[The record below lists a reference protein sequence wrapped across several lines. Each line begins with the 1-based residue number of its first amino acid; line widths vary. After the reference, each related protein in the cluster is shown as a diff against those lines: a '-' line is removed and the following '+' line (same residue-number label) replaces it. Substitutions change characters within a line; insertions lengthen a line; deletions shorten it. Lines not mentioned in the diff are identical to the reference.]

1 VQFDLHQEVVAISKS
16 ASRHEMSSCT
26 MGNYFDKFL
35 VVLGSVFK
43 RYYSPDPVFI
53 KALKYMINL
62 FIYKCENRAQVSKF

>member
-1 VQFDLHQEVVAISKS
+1 
-16 ASRHEMSSCT
+16 MSSCT